1 MPQQGDLMGLVL
13 PIAMFMAIFY
23 FLILRPQK
31 KKQKQHEDMINGI
44 GRGDSVVTAGGF
56 FGVVRD
62 VLEDSFIIEV
72 ADGVK
77 MRILKASISARRDAS
92 APKQVASKGK
102 SIYAYEP
109 NNPVSKAYGELT
121 REVLADGKKERLRS
135 SDAR

>member
-1 MPQQGDLMGLVL
+1 MGLVL

-44 GRGDSVVTAGGF
+44 GRGDSIVTAGGF

-62 VLEDSFIIEV
+62 VLEDSFVIEV

-77 MRILKASISARRDAS
+77 MRILKVSISAKRDAS
-92 APKQVASKGK
+92 AQKNVSSKGK
-102 SIYAYEP
+102 KDSAEA
-109 NNPVSKAYGELT
+109 NPVVKAENEAAHAEESKSEG
-121 REVLADGKKERLRS
+121 
-135 SDAR
+135 

>member
-92 APKQVASKGK
+92 APKLVSSKGK
-102 SIYAYEP
+102 KDSVEA
-109 NNPVSKAYGELT
+109 NPVVEAENEAAHAEESKSE
-121 REVLADGKKERLRS
+121 S
-135 SDAR
+135 

>member
-31 KKQKQHEDMINGI
+31 KKQKQHEDMIGGI
-44 GRGDSVVTAGGF
+44 NRGDSVVTAGGF

-62 VLEDSFIIEV
+62 VLEDSFIVEV

-77 MRILKASISARRDAS
+77 MRILKASISVRRDSPAQKTI
-92 APKQVASKGK
+92 PSKGK
-102 SIYAYEP
+102 KD
-109 NNPVSKAYGELT
+109 PVE
-121 REVLADGKKERLRS
+121 ADRTVAEAENEAVHAEETKSEG
-135 SDAR
+135 

>member
-31 KKQKQHEDMINGI
+31 KKQKQHEDMIGSIN
-44 GRGDSVVTAGGF
+44 RGDSVVTAGGF

-77 MRILKASISARRDAS
+77 MRILKASISARRD
-92 APKQVASKGK
+92 
-102 SIYAYEP
+102 
-109 NNPVSKAYGELT
+109 
-121 REVLADGKKERLRS
+121 S
-135 SDAR
+135 SVQKNTSS

>member
-13 PIAMFMAIFY
+13 SIAMFMAIFY

-31 KKQKQHEDMINGI
+31 KKQKQHEDMIGGI
-44 GRGDSVVTAGGF
+44 NRGDSVVTAGGF

-77 MRILKASISARRDAS
+77 MRILKASISVRRDSS
-92 APKQVASKGK
+92 AQKTPLKGK
-102 SIYAYEP
+102 KD
-109 NNPVSKAYGELT
+109 PVETSQTVVEAENEATHAEETKSEG
-121 REVLADGKKERLRS
+121 
-135 SDAR
+135 